1 MWTRCFYCIFV
12 LLHTSR
18 VKSIPHR
25 VRRFRKKNCS
35 LQAKQSETRS
45 VKHVFCTLTRT
56 NNFFLLLFA
65 SNFSLP
71 VKAKLIER
79 ILNYIHC
86 VSLPTIRFASF
97 SFCFCFI
104 SYSFCFRCEN
114 KRKYTFFASKRK
126 NYASVSLYFASKQ
139 KWWQFFLQF
148 RVISVLS
155 KNDSSFLLLFRFILL
170 QSENYG
176 SFCFRFASFRF
187 EAKMMAVFRFFLVL
201 FLLHSIFVSLQIS
214 MFCTDAK
221 QAK

>member
-1 MWTRCFYCIFV
+1 MRCARSREKRIFV
-12 LLHTSR
+12 S
-18 VKSIPHR
+18 
-25 VRRFRKKNCS
+25 
-35 LQAKQSETRS
+35 
-45 VKHVFCTLTRT
+45 
-56 NNFFLLLFA
+56 LLFA
-65 SNFSLP
+65 SNFLLP
-71 VKAKLIER
+71 IKAKLIER

-86 VSLPTIRFASF
+86 VSLPTIFHFASFRFVFASFHIRFASDAKTSEKTLF
-97 SFCFCFI
+97 SHRSEKI
-104 SYSFCFRCEN
+104 SLPFHYISLRSKNDGSF
-114 KRKYTFFASKRK
+114 
-126 NYASVSLYFASKQ
+126 L
-139 KWWQFFLQF
+139 LQF

-214 MFCTDAK
+214 MFCTNAK